1 MIIKRWDGTAFQAL
15 YPKTV
20 AQKVFDNAGTTAI
33 FDSNNKI
40 KPSYLPDS
48 VFDSLFF
55 ADIISANTNTNQL
68 LANAI
73 ALGGAR
79 SRVGMYFVAGGTV
92 TITSSFAG
100 PTIDGVHYNTEI
112 IIGDVDPATGI
123 TTIPT
128 TTTLESGDWILIT
141 TFSGA
146 GTSGSPY
153 LANFHVINNA
163 YELMTGAGASV
174 NGAPGLVPTPV
185 AGQQAHFLRGDG
197 TWVIPTNT
205 TYSGSTSIIL
215 SGTSFQRAALTGDV
229 TAAQNNNSL
238 TIANDAVSFAKMQ
251 NIAANTIVGRVT
263 AGAGD
268 AEALTATQVRTLL
281 NVADGAN
288 AYVHPNHS
296 GDVTSTG
303 DGATT
308 IATGAVVAA
317 KIGTG
322 AVESAKIATGA
333 VIADKI
339 ASNAVTEVKINNGA
353 VTTAKLNDGAVT
365 EIKIDLGA
373 VTEAKIGTGA
383 VITAKIADLAVS
395 TAKIA
400 DLAVSTAKIAAGAVT
415 DAKIA
420 SNAVTEVK
428 INAGA
433 VTAAKIGTGAVTTI
447 KIGDAQVTEA
457 KIASNAVTTVKINNA
472 AVTNAKLANMAGF
485 TIKGKNTTGA
495 GAPLDLTTSQVRTLT
510 DTVALFFQ
518 STAPTVHADGVA
530 LQTGTLWFDTAA

>member
-55 ADIISANTNTNQL
+55 ADIISSNTNTNQL
-68 LANAI
+68 LATAI

-92 TITSSFAG
+92 TITSSLAG
-100 PTIDGVHYNTEI
+100 TISTVNYNTEI
-112 IIGDVDPATGI
+112 IIGDVDPATGV
-123 TTIPT
+123 TTVPT

-146 GTSGSPY
+146 GTVGSPY

-238 TIANDAVSFAKMQ
+238 TIANDAVTFAKMQ

-263 AGAGD
+263 ADAGD
-268 AEALTATQVRTLL
+268 ATDLTATQVRTLL

-322 AVESAKIATGA
+322 AVEAAKIATGA

-339 ASNAVTEVKINNGA
+339 ASNAVTEAKINNGA

-365 EIKIDLGA
+365 EIKIDIAA
-373 VTEAKIGTGA
+373 VTEAKIATGA
-383 VITAKIADLAVS
+383 VTTAKIADTAVT

-400 DLAVSTAKIAAGAVT
+400 GS
-415 DAKIA
+415 
-420 SNAVTEVK
+420 
-428 INAGA
+428 A
-433 VTAAKIGTGAVTTI
+433 VTASEIATNA
-447 KIGDAQVTEA
+447 VTEA
-457 KIASNAVTTVKINNA
+457 KIASNAVTTVKINNGA
-472 AVTNAKLANMAGF
+472 VTADKIGTGAVTTVKIGDAQVTEAKIATNAVTEAKINAGAVTNAKLANMAGF
-485 TIKGKNTTGA
+485 TIKGKNTTGS

-518 STAPTVHADGVA
+518 STAPTIHADGVA

>member
-55 ADIISANTNTNQL
+55 ADVISANTNTNQL

-79 SRVGMYFVAGGTV
+79 SRVGMYFVATGTV

-100 PTIDGVHYNTEI
+100 TINSVNYNTEL
-112 IIGDVDPATGI
+112 IIGDVDPTEGV
-123 TTIPT
+123 TTIPA

-141 TFSGA
+141 SFSGTGA
-146 GTSGSPY
+146 VGLPY

-163 YELMTGAGASV
+163 YELMVGAGASV

-205 TYSGSTSIIL
+205 TYSGSTSITL
-215 SGTSFQRAALTGDV
+215 GAGNSFQRAALTGDV
-229 TAAQNNNSL
+229 TAAANNNSL
-238 TIANDAVSFAKMQ
+238 TIANDAVTFAKMQ
-251 NIAANTIVGRVT
+251 NIAADTIVGRVT

-268 AEALTATQVRTLL
+268 AAALTATQVRTLL

-303 DGATT
+303 DGATS

-322 AVESAKIATGA
+322 AVITAKIGDGQVT
-333 VIADKI
+333 ADKI

-373 VTEAKIGTGA
+373 VTNSKIGTGA
-383 VITAKIADLAVS
+383 VGTDKISDGAIVADKIDTGAV
-395 TAKIA
+395 TEDKIG
-400 DLAVSTAKIAAGAVT
+400 AGAV
-415 DAKIA
+415 
-420 SNAVTEVK
+420 V
-428 INAGA
+428 
-433 VTAAKIGTGAVTTI
+433 AAKIGTGAV
-447 KIGDAQVTEA
+447 VEA

-472 AVTNAKLANMAGF
+472 AVTTAKIGDAQVTEAKIASNAVTTAKINNGAVTNAKLADMAGF
-485 TIKGKNTTGA
+485 SIKGKNTTGA
-495 GAPLDLTTSQVRTLT
+495 GDPLDLTTSQVRTLT

-518 STAPTVHADGVA
+518 STAPTIHADGVA

>member
-55 ADIISANTNTNQL
+55 ADIISSNTNTNQL

-100 PTIDGVHYNTEI
+100 TINSVNYNTEI
-112 IIGDVDPATGI
+112 IIGDVDPTEGV
-123 TTIPT
+123 TTIPA

-146 GTSGSPY
+146 GTVGLPY

-163 YELMTGAGASV
+163 YELMVGATASV

-185 AGQQAHFLRGDG
+185 SGQQAHFLRGDG

-229 TAAQNNNSL
+229 TASQNNNSL
-238 TIANDAVSFAKMQ
+238 TIANDAVTFAKMQ

-303 DGATT
+303 DGATS

-339 ASNAVTEVKINNGA
+339 GAGAVVEAKIGTGA
-353 VTTAKLNDGAVT
+353 VTTAKLGDGAVT
-365 EIKIDLGA
+365 EIKIDAAA
-373 VTEAKIGTGA
+373 VTDSKIATGA
-383 VITAKIADLAVS
+383 VITAKIADLAVTS
-395 TAKIA
+395 AKIAANAVIEAKIA
-400 DLAVSTAKIAAGAVT
+400 DGAVVAAKIGT
-415 DAKIA
+415 
-420 SNAVTEVK
+420 NAVIEAK

-433 VTAAKIGTGAVTTI
+433 VTEAKIG
-447 KIGDAQVTEA
+447 
-457 KIASNAVTTVKINNA
+457 SNAVTTVKINNA
-472 AVTNAKLANMAGF
+472 AVTADKIGSDAVTTVKINNNAVDNTKLADMAGF
-485 TIKGKNTTGA
+485 TIKGKNTTGS
-495 GAPLDLTTSQVRTLT
+495 GDPLDLTTSQVRTLT